1 MAGKQLDRGNLVH
14 RFSQCP
20 SLSKELQQA
29 LRSYEHSMIAGLQEL
44 GETELPSD
52 FGFSEDF
59 NVETDGWGDCQVDG
73 QDELSEP
80 PATIIHLPEQL
91 SKVRNSRMGTL
102 SPEGAA
108 SPRQGFPAW

>member
-1 MAGKQLDRGNLVH
+1 MAGKQLDRGNMVH

-20 SLSKELQQA
+20 SLSRELQQA

-44 GETELPSD
+44 GETDLPSD

-59 NVETDGWGDCQVDG
+59 NVETDGWGDYQVDG

-80 PATIIHLPEQL
+80 RNNHPLARAAQQSAQLQDGDIIP
-91 SKVRNSRMGTL
+91 
-102 SPEGAA
+102 
-108 SPRQGFPAW
+108 

>member
-59 NVETDGWGDCQVDG
+59 NVETDGWGDCQADG
-73 QDELSEP
+73 QDEMSEP
-80 PATIIHLPEQL
+80 RNNHPLARAAQQSAQFQDGDIIP
-91 SKVRNSRMGTL
+91 
-102 SPEGAA
+102 
-108 SPRQGFPAW
+108 